1 MAPRGFNI
9 SAPWRHRPDRD
20 VSRRIPGQTLR
31 HCHDACIAPDHGAQ
45 GGSRAPAQ
53 SPALR
58 TLGRDAASGNGP
70 AGAYAAWALLG
81 GLGRPGWS
89 GMYSQNPR
97 GWKTG
102 LAVLRRGAECAALLL
117 SGRHDKVSDR
127 RAPWRHV
134 ACARLG
140 KGRAGKRRDVPLK
153 AAGGPKGTG
162 LGPFFSGPEDS
173 GPSCLFF
180 FPACRGRY
188 AACGSAYARL
198 PVMDAA
204 VAIGLAFECVPDPG
218 WLSAVVWAKPCA
230 FAISRRA
237 AGFARRALCFGCALA
252 ACLGFSALD
261 PALPVAFLFRR
272 T

>member
-1 MAPRGFNI
+1 MEKAVSGLAMAPRGFNI
-9 SAPWRHRPDRD
+9 SAPWRHWPDRD

-45 GGSRAPAQ
+45 EQGGSRAPAQ

-58 TLGRDAASGNGP
+58 TLRRDAASGNGP

-102 LAVLRRGAECAALLL
+102 LAVFQRGAECAALLL

-173 GPSCLFF
+173 DPSCLFF
-180 FPACRGRY
+180 FPECRGLY
-188 AACGSAYARL
+188 AACGSGPTL
-198 PVMDAA
+198 VCP
-204 VAIGLAFECVPDPG
+204 
-218 WLSAVVWAKPCA
+218 
-230 FAISRRA
+230 
-237 AGFARRALCFGCALA
+237 
-252 ACLGFSALD
+252 
-261 PALPVAFLFRR
+261 
-272 T
+272 

>member
-1 MAPRGFNI
+1 MEKAVSGLAMAPRGFNI
-9 SAPWRHRPDRD
+9 SAPWRHWPDRD

-45 GGSRAPAQ
+45 EQGGSRAPAQ

-58 TLGRDAASGNGP
+58 TLRRDAASGNGP

-81 GLGRPGWS
+81 GLAVPVGPDVLPES
-89 GMYSQNPR
+89 R

-102 LAVLRRGAECAALLL
+102 LAVFQRGAECAALLL

-162 LGPFFSGPEDS
+162 LGPFFLVRKIPT
-173 GPSCLFF
+173 
-180 FPACRGRY
+180 
-188 AACGSAYARL
+188 
-198 PVMDAA
+198 
-204 VAIGLAFECVPDPG
+204 
-218 WLSAVVWAKPCA
+218 
-230 FAISRRA
+230 RRA
-237 AGFARRALCFGCALA
+237 CSSSGMPWALRGMWIRPTLVC
-252 ACLGFSALD
+252 
-261 PALPVAFLFRR
+261 P
-272 T
+272 

>member
-31 HCHDACIAPDHGAQ
+31 HCHDACIAPDHGAQEQ

-89 GMYSQNPR
+89 GCTPR
-97 GWKTG
+97 IPEGGKPDWRFSGGARNAPRCCCRAGTTRCPI
-102 LAVLRRGAECAALLL
+102 VERRGAMWLAQGWARPGRQAQGCAAQGGGRAERNRSWSVLFWSGRFRPVVLVLL
-117 SGRHDKVSDR
+117 SGMS
-127 RAPWRHV
+127 RA
-134 ACARLG
+134 L
-140 KGRAGKRRDVPLK
+140 
-153 AAGGPKGTG
+153 
-162 LGPFFSGPEDS
+162 
-173 GPSCLFF
+173 
-180 FPACRGRY
+180 RGMWIR
-188 AACGSAYARL
+188 AYARL

-237 AGFARRALCFGCALA
+237 AGFARRALCFVVLWPHAWDSVPWIRPCR
-252 ACLGFSALD
+252 
-261 PALPVAFLFRR
+261 LPFI
-272 T
+272 